1 MLYHVSSHMSIQ
13 LFDILSVGNVVNSQ
27 NSPSVYFC
35 VYVYGATPYGSRT
48 TGEQTRNIRGTKQEY
63 LYIKKEYQINK
74 NNIYRY
80 LKRTY

>member
-1 MLYHVSSHMSIQ
+1 MLYHVSLSLSIQ
-13 LFDILSVGNVVNSQ
+13 LFDTLSVSKVVNSQ
-27 NSPSVYFC
+27 NTPSVYFY
-35 VYVYGATPYGSRT
+35 VYVYGATPHGSCT
-48 TGEQTRNIRGTKQEY
+48 TGEQTRNIRGTNQEY